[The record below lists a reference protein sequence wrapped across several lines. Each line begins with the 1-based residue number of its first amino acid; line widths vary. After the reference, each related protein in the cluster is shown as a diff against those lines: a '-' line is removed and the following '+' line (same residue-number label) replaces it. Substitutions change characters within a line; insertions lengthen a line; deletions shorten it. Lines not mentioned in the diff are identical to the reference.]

1 MDLNQIPEHDLST
14 GELFYSMAISLNA
27 EQSANLARFQR
38 RLPQNA
44 SPVRIYA
51 LPNGGK
57 AFQADVPARNITGSF
72 ATYEK
77 QVDAVGI
84 TILYTKTTYSADG
97 RIVHVK
103 QKYP

>member
-1 MDLNQIPEHDLST
+1 
-14 GELFYSMAISLNA
+14 MATSLNA
-27 EQSANLARFQR
+27 EQSANLVRFQQ
-38 RLPQNA
+38 RLPKNA
-44 SPVRIYA
+44 GSVRISD

-57 AFQADVPARNITGSF
+57 AFQADVPARNIPGSF

-84 TILYTKTTYSADG
+84 TILYTKTTYAADG
-97 RIVHVK
+97 SIVHVK